1 MKKYIMFDLDGTLI
15 DSSKDVTRLLI
26 KALCDC
32 GYPVGEDA
40 YIKIGPPLDKMIE
53 ATVPSVTKEDN
64 KRIVEYFR
72 ELYKIDGTSLTAP
85 YL

>member
-32 GYPVGEDA
+32 GYPVGEDR
-40 YIKIGPPLDKMIE
+40 K
-53 ATVPSVTKEDN
+53 TSC
-64 KRIVEYFR
+64 R
-72 ELYKIDGTSLTAP
+72 ERV
-85 YL
+85 

>member
-32 GYPVGEDA
+32 GYPVAEDT
-40 YIKIGPPLDKMIE
+40 YIKIGPPLNKMIE
-53 ATVPSVTKEDN
+53 AAVPSVTQEDN
-64 KRIVEYFR
+64 QKIVEYFR
-72 ELYKIDGTSLTAP
+72 KL
-85 YL
+85 